1 MEDNQEND
9 KNSVG
14 SGIDRV
20 QNYDLL
26 KEVQNEIKDKV
37 ISKYLLTIEHQAKEL
52 AQLKKE
58 NTILKN
64 QLTYILKRILLNKYD
79 YNSAARTNRLNNL
92 NSTINYNRSM
102 LINDNNLKSNTMLR
116 PLRSCENYRTVTD
129 KITSKYKEN
138 NNSPVNIQSL
148 DTNTNPNNN
157 DSLNMKISGYL
168 NSLYMHNF
176 GNTNGGNLSLNKN
189 QTLYDELF
197 PNKNSSYYLNIEDP
211 IIEENLN
218 KNQTLYDELF
228 PNKNSS
234 YYLNIEEPII
244 EERIK
249 YKSAKKRENN
259 SVNSRYLNKKNIT
272 GYKSRRKN
280 YSTGKRYKSKY
291 LDTSINNSSA
301 KKRNKENSYLDHYE
315 KGKYNTVNNTR
326 TQKNKIKKPIIYMKR
341 SPFIA
346 NKF

>member
-14 SGIDRV
+14 SGIDKV

-52 AQLKKE
+52 DQLKKE
-58 NTILKN
+58 NTLLKN

-197 PNKNSSYYLNIEDP
+197 PNKNSSYYLNIE
-211 IIEENLN
+211 
-218 KNQTLYDELF
+218 
-228 PNKNSS
+228 
-234 YYLNIEEPII
+234 EPII

>member
-14 SGIDRV
+14 SGRS

-52 AQLKKE
+52 DQLKKE
-58 NTILKN
+58 NTLLKN

-102 LINDNNLKSNTMLR
+102 LINDNNKSNTMLR
-116 PLRSCENYRTVTD
+116 PLKSCENYRTVTD

-157 DSLNMKISGYL
+157 DALNSKISGYL

-211 IIEENLN
+211 IIEENV
-218 KNQTLYDELF
+218 
-228 PNKNSS
+228 
-234 YYLNIEEPII
+234 
-244 EERIK
+244 K
-249 YKSAKKRENN
+249 YRSAKKRDNN
-259 SVNSRYLNKKNIT
+259 SANSRYLNKKNIS

>member
-1 MEDNQEND
+1 MEENQEND
-9 KNSVG
+9 V
-14 SGIDRV
+14 DRS
-20 QNYDLL
+20 QHYDLL

-37 ISKYLLTIEHQAKEL
+37 ISKYLYTIEHQAKEL
-52 AQLKKE
+52 DQLKKE
-58 NTILKN
+58 NTLLKN

-79 YNSAARTNRLNNL
+79 YNSAARANKLNNL
-92 NSTINYNRSM
+92 NSAINYNRSM
-102 LINDNNLKSNTMLR
+102 LINDNNLKSNAMLR
-116 PLRSCENYRTVTD
+116 PLRSVENYRIVPD
-129 KITSKYKEN
+129 KITSRYKEN
-138 NNSPVNIQSL
+138 DNSPVNIQSL

-157 DSLNMKISGYL
+157 DSLNSKISGYL

-197 PNKNSSYYLNIEDP
+197 PNKNSSYYLNIEEP
-211 IIEENLN
+211 IMEEN
-218 KNQTLYDELF
+218 
-228 PNKNSS
+228 
-234 YYLNIEEPII
+234 
-244 EERIK
+244 IK
-249 YKSAKKRENN
+249 YRSAKKRENN
-259 SVNSRYLNKKNIT
+259 SANSRYLNKKNIP
-272 GYKSRRKN
+272 GNKSRRKN

-291 LDTSINNSSA
+291 LDTSLNNSST
-301 KKRNKENSYLDHYE
+301 KKRNKENSYLDHYD

>member
-1 MEDNQEND
+1 MEENQEND
-9 KNSVG
+9 
-14 SGIDRV
+14 IDRS
-20 QNYDLL
+20 QHYDLL

-37 ISKYLLTIEHQAKEL
+37 ISKYLYTIEHQAKEL
-52 AQLKKE
+52 DQLKKE
-58 NTILKN
+58 NTLLKN

-79 YNSAARTNRLNNL
+79 YNSAARANKLNNL
-92 NSTINYNRSM
+92 NSAINYNRSM
-102 LINDNNLKSNTMLR
+102 LINDNNLKSNAMLR
-116 PLRSCENYRTVTD
+116 PLRSVENYRIVPD
-129 KITSKYKEN
+129 KITSRYKEN
-138 NNSPVNIQSL
+138 DNSPVNIQSL

-157 DSLNMKISGYL
+157 DSLNSKISGYL

-197 PNKNSSYYLNIEDP
+197 PNKNSSYYL
-211 IIEENLN
+211 
-218 KNQTLYDELF
+218 K
-228 PNKNSS
+228 
-234 YYLNIEEPII
+234 IEEPII
-244 EERIK
+244 EENIK
-249 YKSAKKRENN
+249 YRSAKKRENN
-259 SVNSRYLNKKNIT
+259 SANSRYLNKKNIP
-272 GYKSRRKN
+272 GNKSRRKN

-291 LDTSINNSSA
+291 LDTSLNNSST
-301 KKRNKENSYLDHYE
+301 KKRNKENSYLDHYD

>member
-1 MEDNQEND
+1 MEENQEND
-9 KNSVG
+9 
-14 SGIDRV
+14 IDRS
-20 QNYDLL
+20 QHYDLL

-37 ISKYLLTIEHQAKEL
+37 ISKYLYTIEHQAKEL
-52 AQLKKE
+52 DQLKKE
-58 NTILKN
+58 NTLLKN

-79 YNSAARTNRLNNL
+79 YNSAARANKLNNL
-92 NSTINYNRSM
+92 NSAINYNRSM
-102 LINDNNLKSNTMLR
+102 LINDNNLKSNAMLR
-116 PLRSCENYRTVTD
+116 PLRSVENYRIVPD
-129 KITSKYKEN
+129 KITSRYKEN
-138 NNSPVNIQSL
+138 DNSPVNIQSL

-157 DSLNMKISGYL
+157 DSLNSKISGYL

-197 PNKNSSYYLNIEDP
+197 PNKNSSYYLNIEEP
-211 IIEENLN
+211 IMEEN
-218 KNQTLYDELF
+218 
-228 PNKNSS
+228 
-234 YYLNIEEPII
+234 
-244 EERIK
+244 IK
-249 YKSAKKRENN
+249 YRSAKKRENN
-259 SVNSRYLNKKNIT
+259 SANSRYLNKKNIA
-272 GYKSRRKN
+272 GNKSRRKN

-291 LDTSINNSSA
+291 LDTSLNNSST
-301 KKRNKENSYLDHYE
+301 KKRNKENSYLDHYD

>member
-1 MEDNQEND
+1 MEENQEND
-9 KNSVG
+9 
-14 SGIDRV
+14 IDRS
-20 QNYDLL
+20 QHYDLL

-37 ISKYLLTIEHQAKEL
+37 ISKYLYTIEHQAKEL
-52 AQLKKE
+52 DQLKKE
-58 NTILKN
+58 NTLLKN

-79 YNSAARTNRLNNL
+79 YNSAARANKLNNL
-92 NSTINYNRSM
+92 NSAINYNRSM
-102 LINDNNLKSNTMLR
+102 LINDNNLKSNAMLR
-116 PLRSCENYRTVTD
+116 PLRSVENYRIVPD
-129 KITSKYKEN
+129 KITSRYKEN
-138 NNSPVNIQSL
+138 DNSPVNIQNL

-157 DSLNMKISGYL
+157 DSLNSKISGYL

-197 PNKNSSYYLNIEDP
+197 PNKNSSYYLNIEEP
-211 IIEENLN
+211 IMEEN
-218 KNQTLYDELF
+218 
-228 PNKNSS
+228 
-234 YYLNIEEPII
+234 
-244 EERIK
+244 IK
-249 YKSAKKRENN
+249 YRSAKKRENN
-259 SVNSRYLNKKNIT
+259 SANSRYLNKKNIA
-272 GYKSRRKN
+272 GNKSRRKN

-291 LDTSINNSSA
+291 LDTSLNNSST
-301 KKRNKENSYLDHYE
+301 KKRNKENSYLDHYD

>member
-1 MEDNQEND
+1 MEENQEND
-9 KNSVG
+9 
-14 SGIDRV
+14 IDRS
-20 QNYDLL
+20 QHYDLL

-37 ISKYLLTIEHQAKEL
+37 ISKYLYTIEHQAKEL
-52 AQLKKE
+52 DQLKKE
-58 NTILKN
+58 NTLLKN

-79 YNSAARTNRLNNL
+79 YNSAARANKLNNL
-92 NSTINYNRSM
+92 NSAINYNRSM
-102 LINDNNLKSNTMLR
+102 LINDNNLKSNAMLR
-116 PLRSCENYRTVTD
+116 PLRSVENYRIVSD
-129 KITSKYKEN
+129 KITSRYKEN
-138 NNSPVNIQSL
+138 DNSPVNIQSL

-157 DSLNMKISGYL
+157 DSLNSKISGYL

-197 PNKNSSYYLNIEDP
+197 PNKNSSYYLNIEEP
-211 IIEENLN
+211 IMEEN
-218 KNQTLYDELF
+218 
-228 PNKNSS
+228 
-234 YYLNIEEPII
+234 
-244 EERIK
+244 IK
-249 YKSAKKRENN
+249 YRSAKKRENN
-259 SVNSRYLNKKNIT
+259 SANSRYLNKKNIP
-272 GYKSRRKN
+272 GNKSRRKN

-291 LDTSINNSSA
+291 LDTSLNNSST
-301 KKRNKENSYLDHYE
+301 KKRNKENSYLDHYD

>member
-1 MEDNQEND
+1 MEENQEND
-9 KNSVG
+9 V
-14 SGIDRV
+14 DRS
-20 QNYDLL
+20 QHYDLL

-37 ISKYLLTIEHQAKEL
+37 ISKYLYTIEHQAKEL
-52 AQLKKE
+52 DQLKKE
-58 NTILKN
+58 NTLLKN

-79 YNSAARTNRLNNL
+79 YNSAARANKLNNL
-92 NSTINYNRSM
+92 NSAINYNRSM
-102 LINDNNLKSNTMLR
+102 LINDNNLKSNAMLR
-116 PLRSCENYRTVTD
+116 PLRSVENYRIVPD
-129 KITSKYKEN
+129 KITSRYKEN
-138 NNSPVNIQSL
+138 DNSPINIQSL

-157 DSLNMKISGYL
+157 DSLNSKISGYL

-197 PNKNSSYYLNIEDP
+197 PNKNSSYYLNIEEP
-211 IIEENLN
+211 IMEEN
-218 KNQTLYDELF
+218 
-228 PNKNSS
+228 
-234 YYLNIEEPII
+234 
-244 EERIK
+244 IK
-249 YKSAKKRENN
+249 YRSAKKRENN
-259 SVNSRYLNKKNIT
+259 SANSRYLNKKNIP
-272 GYKSRRKN
+272 GNKSRRKN

-291 LDTSINNSSA
+291 LDTSLNNSST
-301 KKRNKENSYLDHYE
+301 KKRNKENSYLDHYD

>member
-1 MEDNQEND
+1 MEENQEND
-9 KNSVG
+9 
-14 SGIDRV
+14 IDRS
-20 QNYDLL
+20 QHYDLL

-37 ISKYLLTIEHQAKEL
+37 ISKYLYTIEHQAKEL
-52 AQLKKE
+52 DQLKKE
-58 NTILKN
+58 NTLLKN

-79 YNSAARTNRLNNL
+79 YNSAARANKLNNL
-92 NSTINYNRSM
+92 NSAINYNRSM
-102 LINDNNLKSNTMLR
+102 LINDNNLKSNAMLR
-116 PLRSCENYRTVTD
+116 PLRSVENYRIVPD
-129 KITSKYKEN
+129 KITSRYKEN
-138 NNSPVNIQSL
+138 DNSPVNIQSL

-197 PNKNSSYYLNIEDP
+197 PNKNSSYYLNID
-211 IIEENLN
+211 
-218 KNQTLYDELF
+218 
-228 PNKNSS
+228 
-234 YYLNIEEPII
+234 EPII

-301 KKRNKENSYLDHYE
+301 KKRNKENSYLDHYD

>member
-52 AQLKKE
+52 DQLKKE
-58 NTILKN
+58 NTLLKN

-157 DSLNMKISGYL
+157 DSLNSKISGYL

-176 GNTNGGNLSLNKN
+176 GNTNGGNLS
-189 QTLYDELF
+189 
-197 PNKNSSYYLNIEDP
+197 
-211 IIEENLN
+211 LN

>member
-1 MEDNQEND
+1 MEENQEND
-9 KNSVG
+9 
-14 SGIDRV
+14 IDRS
-20 QNYDLL
+20 QHYDLL

-37 ISKYLLTIEHQAKEL
+37 ISKYLYTIEHQAKEL
-52 AQLKKE
+52 DQLKKE
-58 NTILKN
+58 NTLLKN

-79 YNSAARTNRLNNL
+79 YNSVARANKLNNL
-92 NSTINYNRSM
+92 NSAINYNRSM
-102 LINDNNLKSNTMLR
+102 LINDNNLKSNAMLR
-116 PLRSCENYRTVTD
+116 PLRSVENYRIVSD
-129 KITSKYKEN
+129 KITSRYKEN
-138 NNSPVNIQSL
+138 DNSPVNIQSL

-157 DSLNMKISGYL
+157 DSLNSKISGYL

-197 PNKNSSYYLNIEDP
+197 PNKNSSYYLNIEEP
-211 IIEENLN
+211 IMEEN
-218 KNQTLYDELF
+218 
-228 PNKNSS
+228 
-234 YYLNIEEPII
+234 
-244 EERIK
+244 IK
-249 YKSAKKRENN
+249 YRSAKKRENN
-259 SVNSRYLNKKNIT
+259 SANSRYLNKKNIP
-272 GYKSRRKN
+272 GNKSRRKN

-291 LDTSINNSSA
+291 LDTSLNNSST
-301 KKRNKENSYLDHYE
+301 KKRNKENSYLDHYD

>member
-9 KNSVG
+9 
-14 SGIDRV
+14 IDRS
-20 QNYDLL
+20 QHYELL

-37 ISKYLLTIEHQAKEL
+37 ISKYLYTIEHQAKEL
-52 AQLKKE
+52 DQLKKE
-58 NTILKN
+58 NTLLKN

-79 YNSAARTNRLNNL
+79 YNSAARANKLNNL
-92 NSTINYNRSM
+92 NSAINYNRSM
-102 LINDNNLKSNTMLR
+102 LINDNNLKSNAMLR
-116 PLRSCENYRTVTD
+116 PLRSVENYRIVPD
-129 KITSKYKEN
+129 KITSRYKEN
-138 NNSPVNIQSL
+138 DNSPVNIQSL

-157 DSLNMKISGYL
+157 DSLNSKISGYL

-197 PNKNSSYYLNIEDP
+197 PNKNSSYYLNIEEP
-211 IIEENLN
+211 IMEEN
-218 KNQTLYDELF
+218 
-228 PNKNSS
+228 
-234 YYLNIEEPII
+234 
-244 EERIK
+244 IK
-249 YKSAKKRENN
+249 YRSAKKRENN
-259 SVNSRYLNKKNIT
+259 SANSRYLNKKNIA
-272 GYKSRRKN
+272 GNKSRRKN

-291 LDTSINNSSA
+291 LDTSLNNSST
-301 KKRNKENSYLDHYE
+301 KKRNKENSYLDHYD

>member
-1 MEDNQEND
+1 MEENQEND
-9 KNSVG
+9 
-14 SGIDRV
+14 IDRS
-20 QNYDLL
+20 QHYDLL

-37 ISKYLLTIEHQAKEL
+37 ISKYLYKIEHQAKEL
-52 AQLKKE
+52 DQLKKE
-58 NTILKN
+58 NTLLKN

-79 YNSAARTNRLNNL
+79 YNSAARANKLNNL
-92 NSTINYNRSM
+92 NSAINYNRSM
-102 LINDNNLKSNTMLR
+102 LINDNNLKSNAMLR
-116 PLRSCENYRTVTD
+116 PLRSVENYRIVPD
-129 KITSKYKEN
+129 KITSRYKEN
-138 NNSPVNIQSL
+138 DNSPVNIQSL

-157 DSLNMKISGYL
+157 DSLNSKISGYL

-197 PNKNSSYYLNIEDP
+197 PNKNSSYYLNIEEP
-211 IIEENLN
+211 IMEEN
-218 KNQTLYDELF
+218 
-228 PNKNSS
+228 
-234 YYLNIEEPII
+234 
-244 EERIK
+244 IK
-249 YKSAKKRENN
+249 YRSAKKRENN
-259 SVNSRYLNKKNIT
+259 SANSRYLNKKNIP
-272 GYKSRRKN
+272 GNKSRRKN

-291 LDTSINNSSA
+291 LDTSLNNSST
-301 KKRNKENSYLDHYE
+301 KKRNKENSYLDHYD

>member
-1 MEDNQEND
+1 MEENQEND
-9 KNSVG
+9 
-14 SGIDRV
+14 IDRS
-20 QNYDLL
+20 QHYDLL

-37 ISKYLLTIEHQAKEL
+37 ISKYLYTIEHQAKEL
-52 AQLKKE
+52 DQLKKE
-58 NTILKN
+58 NTLLKN

-79 YNSAARTNRLNNL
+79 YNSAARANKLNNL
-92 NSTINYNRSM
+92 NSAINYNRSM
-102 LINDNNLKSNTMLR
+102 LINDNNLKSNAMLR
-116 PLRSCENYRTVTD
+116 PLRSVENYRIVPD
-129 KITSKYKEN
+129 KITSRYKEN
-138 NNSPVNIQSL
+138 DNSPVNIQSL

-157 DSLNMKISGYL
+157 DSLNSKISGYL

-197 PNKNSSYYLNIEDP
+197 PNKNSSYYLNIEEP
-211 IIEENLN
+211 IMEEN
-218 KNQTLYDELF
+218 
-228 PNKNSS
+228 
-234 YYLNIEEPII
+234 
-244 EERIK
+244 IK
-249 YKSAKKRENN
+249 YRSAKKRENN
-259 SVNSRYLNKKNIT
+259 SANSRYLNKKNIL
-272 GYKSRRKN
+272 GNKSRRKN

-291 LDTSINNSSA
+291 LDTSLNNSST
-301 KKRNKENSYLDHYE
+301 KKRNKENSYLDHYD

>member
-1 MEDNQEND
+1 MEENQEND
-9 KNSVG
+9 V
-14 SGIDRV
+14 DRS
-20 QNYDLL
+20 QHYDLL

-37 ISKYLLTIEHQAKEL
+37 ISKYLYTIEHQAKEL
-52 AQLKKE
+52 DQLKKE
-58 NTILKN
+58 NTLLKN

-79 YNSAARTNRLNNL
+79 YNSAARANKLNNL
-92 NSTINYNRSM
+92 NSAINYNRSM
-102 LINDNNLKSNTMLR
+102 LINDNNLKSNAMLR
-116 PLRSCENYRTVTD
+116 PLRSVENYRIVPD
-129 KITSKYKEN
+129 KITSRYKEN
-138 NNSPVNIQSL
+138 DNSPVNIQSL

-157 DSLNMKISGYL
+157 DSLNSKISGYL

-197 PNKNSSYYLNIEDP
+197 PNKNSSYYLNIEEP
-211 IIEENLN
+211 IMEEN
-218 KNQTLYDELF
+218 
-228 PNKNSS
+228 
-234 YYLNIEEPII
+234 
-244 EERIK
+244 IK
-249 YKSAKKRENN
+249 YRSAKKRENN
-259 SVNSRYLNKKNIT
+259 SANSRYLNKKNIA
-272 GYKSRRKN
+272 GNKSRRKN

>member
-14 SGIDRV
+14 SGIDKV

-52 AQLKKE
+52 DQLKKE
-58 NTILKN
+58 NTLLKN

-197 PNKNSSYYLNIEDP
+197 PNKNSSYYLNIE
-211 IIEENLN
+211 
-218 KNQTLYDELF
+218 
-228 PNKNSS
+228 
-234 YYLNIEEPII
+234 EPII

-291 LDTSINNSSA
+291 LDTSLNNSST
-301 KKRNKENSYLDHYE
+301 KKRNKENSYLDHYD

>member
-52 AQLKKE
+52 DQLKKE
-58 NTILKN
+58 NTLLKN

-197 PNKNSSYYLNIEDP
+197 PNKNSSYYLNIE
-211 IIEENLN
+211 
-218 KNQTLYDELF
+218 
-228 PNKNSS
+228 
-234 YYLNIEEPII
+234 EPII

-291 LDTSINNSSA
+291 LDTSLNNSST
-301 KKRNKENSYLDHYE
+301 KKRNKENSYLDHYD

>member
-1 MEDNQEND
+1 MEENQEND
-9 KNSVG
+9 V
-14 SGIDRV
+14 DRS
-20 QNYDLL
+20 QHYDLL

-37 ISKYLLTIEHQAKEL
+37 ISKYLYTIEHQAKEL
-52 AQLKKE
+52 DQLKKE
-58 NTILKN
+58 NTLLKN

-79 YNSAARTNRLNNL
+79 YNSAARANKLNNL
-92 NSTINYNRSM
+92 NSAINYNRSM
-102 LINDNNLKSNTMLR
+102 LINDNNLKSNAMLR
-116 PLRSCENYRTVTD
+116 PLRSVENYRIVSD
-129 KITSKYKEN
+129 KITSRYKEN
-138 NNSPVNIQSL
+138 DNSPINIQSL

-157 DSLNMKISGYL
+157 DSLNSKISGYL

-197 PNKNSSYYLNIEDP
+197 PNKNSSYYLNIEEP
-211 IIEENLN
+211 IMEEN
-218 KNQTLYDELF
+218 
-228 PNKNSS
+228 
-234 YYLNIEEPII
+234 
-244 EERIK
+244 IK
-249 YKSAKKRENN
+249 YRSAKKRENN
-259 SVNSRYLNKKNIT
+259 SANSRYLNKKNIA
-272 GYKSRRKN
+272 GNKSRRKN

-291 LDTSINNSSA
+291 LDTSLNNSST
-301 KKRNKENSYLDHYE
+301 KKRNKENSYLDHYD

>member
-52 AQLKKE
+52 DQLKKE
-58 NTILKN
+58 NTLLKN

-157 DSLNMKISGYL
+157 DSLNSKISGYL

-197 PNKNSSYYLNIEDP
+197 PNKNSSYYL
-211 IIEENLN
+211 
-218 KNQTLYDELF
+218 K
-228 PNKNSS
+228 
-234 YYLNIEEPII
+234 IEEPIM
-244 EERIK
+244 EENIK
-249 YKSAKKRENN
+249 YRSAKKRENN
-259 SVNSRYLNKKNIT
+259 SANSRYLNKKNIA
-272 GYKSRRKN
+272 GNKSRRKN

-291 LDTSINNSSA
+291 LDTSLNNSST
-301 KKRNKENSYLDHYE
+301 KKRNKENSYLDHYD